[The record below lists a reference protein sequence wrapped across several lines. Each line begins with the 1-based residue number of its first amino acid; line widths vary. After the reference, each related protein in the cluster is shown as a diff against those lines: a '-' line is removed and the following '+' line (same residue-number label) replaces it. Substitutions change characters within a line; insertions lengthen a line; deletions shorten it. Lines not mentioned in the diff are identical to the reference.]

1 MKTYHDIIPLARHT
15 LITDVLKRGC
25 RDVYNVARGSEGKT
39 ARDIPLTNTVDMDAG
54 VLQCLVSFLTFEK
67 VDYSQLVDQHKSAQE
82 RLWARF
88 GGSKLLRKPHDYA
101 LMDLR
106 RHIASQDSIPWLE
119 SHVHFW
125 RDLDVLYKAF
135 DETDQREMDAFF
147 DLLMGKPYAELVSEF
162 SIKVDKDALAAAN
175 VLSNEHHYTSSLH
188 LDSLIRGDCACSLF
202 SMTAG
207 SQISQTPEEQ
217 EYREFYDDFFY
228 FNHGYGDDFGNSPGD
243 GSADVKGH
251 EFRSHHPR
259 LKDFEVENPG
269 KRFETLADALL
280 AAFRAEVNSG
290 YKRLI
295 TIRFLGE
302 VAIKGEL
309 QPNSFTVTTIQPSM
323 ARGTNLTKEF
333 MLEAIVTAE
342 QQAGFDNRMDDFL
355 AIELGL

>member
-1 MKTYHDIIPLARHT
+1 VKTYHDIIPLARHT

-25 RDVYNVARGSEGKT
+25 RDVYNGVRRSEGKT

-54 VLQCLVSFLTFEK
+54 LLQCLVNFLTFEK
-67 VDYSQLVDQHKSAQE
+67 VDYSKLVDDHKSSQE

-88 GGSKLLRKPHDYA
+88 GGSQLLRRPHDNA

-147 DLLMGKPYAELVSEF
+147 DLLMGKPYAELVAEF
-162 SIKVDKDALAAAN
+162 SIKVDKSALVTAN
-175 VLSNEHHYTSSLH
+175 VLSDEHHYTSSVH
-188 LDSLIRGDCACSLF
+188 LDSLIRDDCACSLF
-202 SMTAG
+202 SMSTG
-207 SQISQTPEEQ
+207 SQISQTPEEKV
-217 EYREFYDDFFY
+217 YSDFYHDDFFF
-228 FNHGYGDDFGNSPGD
+228 FNHGHGDDSSNSSGK
-243 GSADVKGH
+243 ADVKGH
-251 EFRSHHPR
+251 EFRSRHPR

-269 KRFETLADALL
+269 KRFEALSDALL
-280 AAFRAEVNSG
+280 AAFRTEVSNG
-290 YKRLI
+290 YKRNI
-295 TIRFLGE
+295 TIHFLGK
-302 VAIKGEL
+302 VAINGEL
-309 QPNSFTVTTIQPSM
+309 WPNSFIVKAIHPSM
-323 ARGTNLTKEF
+323 VRGTNLTKEF

-355 AIELGL
+355 ALELGL

>member
-1 MKTYHDIIPLARHT
+1 VKTYHDIIPLARHT

-25 RDVYNVARGSEGKT
+25 RDVYNVVRRSEGQP

-54 VLQCLVSFLTFEK
+54 LLQCLVSFLTFEK
-67 VDYSQLVDQHKSAQE
+67 VDYGQLVDQHKSKQD
-82 RLWARF
+82 RLWARL
-88 GGSKLLRKPHDYA
+88 GGSQLLRRPHDNA

-147 DLLMGKPYAELVSEF
+147 DLLMGKPYAELVAEF
-162 SIKVDKDALAAAN
+162 SIKVDKDALVTAN
-175 VLSNEHHYTSSLH
+175 VLSDEHHYTSSVH
-188 LDSLIRGDCACSLF
+188 LDTLIRDDCACSLF
-202 SMTAG
+202 SMSAG
-207 SQISQTPEEQ
+207 SQISQQPYEQ
-217 EYREFYDDFFY
+217 KSREFYDDFFY
-228 FNHGYGDDFGNSPGD
+228 FNDGDEGDSASSP
-243 GSADVKGH
+243 GSADVKRH
-251 EFRSHHPR
+251 EFRSRHPK

-269 KRFETLADALL
+269 KRFEALSDALL
-280 AAFRAEVNSG
+280 AAFRAEVSSG

-295 TIRFLGE
+295 TIRFLGK

-309 QPNSFTVTTIQPSM
+309 QPNSFSVTAIHPSV

-355 AIELGL
+355 ALELGL